1 MEKQIKESENAS
13 SRDFV
18 KERIK
23 ARPINKSKLVRKS
36 LGTILSSVIFGIVF
50 CLCFLL
56 LEPRID
62 KMLHKDDEQVQF
74 IEFPE
79 DTEEDEML
87 PENMLTDEQTY
98 I

>member
-36 LGTILSSVIFGIVF
+36 LGTILSSLFLV
-50 CLCFLL
+50 LCSVYVSF
-56 LEPRID
+56 
-62 KMLHKDDEQVQF
+62 F
-74 IEFPE
+74 
-79 DTEEDEML
+79 
-87 PENMLTDEQTY
+87 
-98 I
+98 